1 MNFISAL
8 FHKRTITKAFNAV
21 DNDNVAELA
30 ALKIDPN
37 TTRKAVLEKYTFEW
51 EESLLS
57 RAVRDEKYNVAQY
70 LLDNG
75 ADPYSHDDINNDL
88 AEQLSF
94 RATGFEFKDEQLVY
108 VNGLARRIGLLA
120 DPSIDFRLSPVFTTF
135 VALEYHRRT
144 GNFKE
149 RYGSKVVF
157 TGSNDIQTS
166 ENKQKIQNWLDVQI
180 PRYEAQRLNSHI
192 ASKTDDTAV
201 SSAKKM

>member
-8 FHKRTITKAFNAV
+8 FHNRNVIKAFNAV

-51 EESLLS
+51 EENLLS
-57 RAVRDEKYNVAQY
+57 RAVRDERYNTAQY

-75 ADPYSHDDINNDL
+75 ADPYSHDYINNDL
-88 AEQLSF
+88 AERLLKI
-94 RATGFEFKDEQLVY
+94 ATGLIFKDEQLVY
-108 VNGLARRIGLLA
+108 GNGLTGGVGLLA
-120 DPSIDFRLSPVFTTF
+120 DPNIDFRISPVLTTL

-149 RYGSKVVF
+149 HYGSNVVLS
-157 TGSNDIQTS
+157 GPNDLDTPQNI
-166 ENKQKIQNWLDVQI
+166 QKIQDWLKTQV
-180 PRYEAQRLNSHI
+180 PRYEAQRLNAHI
-192 ASKTDDTAV
+192 AREANASA
-201 SSAKKM
+201 SSAGKKL

>member
-8 FHKRTITKAFNAV
+8 FHKCTITKAFNAV

-75 ADPYSHDDINNDL
+75 ADPYSHDEVNYDSGQKL
-88 AEQLSF
+88 
-94 RATGFEFKDEQLVY
+94 RTGAAYLIFQDEKLVRGDAHGKTTGALTNTELDY
-108 VNGLARRIGLLA
+108 RISPLL
-120 DPSIDFRLSPVFTTF
+120 TTL
-135 VALEYHRRT
+135 VALEYHRRA
-144 GNFKE
+144 GQFKAHHGIPKRLDE
-149 RYGSKVVF
+149 SGALRLPSSPQQV
-157 TGSNDIQTS
+157 Q
-166 ENKQKIQNWLDVQI
+166 QWLDVQI

-201 SSAKKM
+201 PSTKKM